1 MKINIKIFMMN
12 LFAIIISVLIIS
24 VISIVVII
32 LKGHADIKEYETE
45 EKAQIRQNLKN
56 YVDIAYETI
65 NSNYNNAGDKKYLEQ
80 YYGRRLENIID
91 ISESIIKNKISRV
104 RRGEITLRTAKIE
117 AINEIKN
124 TRYDDN
130 VGYVWINDTGR
141 PIPRMIMHPTL
152 PELDGKILDDKKF
165 YCAYGDKK
173 ENLFVAFVDVCL
185 DKGDGFV
192 DYLWPKPTENGLTEE
207 QPKLSYVRLIRDWNW
222 IIGTGIYVDDAIAD
236 AKMNAIK
243 SIKQMR
249 YAQDKTGYFWINDTG
264 KPIPRMIMHPTLPEL
279 DGKILD
285 DKKFYCAYG
294 DKKENLFVAFVD
306 VCLDKGDG
314 YVPYLWPKPTK
325 NGLTEEQPKE
335 SYVRLFKGWD
345 WIIGTGVY
353 IDDINE
359 KILIKKKEI
368 DKQVFSLG
376 LIILLSSIPVIIIL
390 FFVSLI
396 ISNGL
401 SSSIKK
407 IKSKFRL
414 LADGDLTTKIDKLLL
429 KRKDEVG
436 DMARAMDHVIDSL
449 NNFVKEI
456 QATANGILSGGNQ
469 VSDAAQ
475 SLSQAAGEL
484 ASSVEETSASVEE
497 MEATID
503 QNADNAISGERIST
517 EAAKKAREGGK
528 AVILTV
534 QYMKKIAK
542 TIQIITE
549 IANNTNMLALN
560 AAIEAARAG
569 EHGEGF
575 AVVAT
580 EVRKLAER
588 TLKAAEEIKHISSS
602 SVVIADN
609 AGKLISEIVPRIIRT
624 ADMVQNIASASKEQK
639 NGMKQLSASALQQD
653 KVTQLLSANAEELA
667 SASEEMTA
675 QSQNLV
681 DLIKIFKLK
690 DQNIDQKQLEDVTG
704 NKKKIKK
711 IDIEKMHNKLKKDN
725 LGKNNKDLDSLDDIE
740 IDVDTSDNY
749 IEL

>member
-1 MKINIKIFMMN
+1 MN
-12 LFAIIISVLIIS
+12 LSVIIISVLIIS
-24 VISIVVII
+24 VISIVII
-32 LKGHADIKEYETE
+32 IIKGHSDIKEYENE
-45 EKAQIRQNLKN
+45 EKTQIRQNLKN

-65 NSNYNNAGDKKYLEQ
+65 ESNYNNAGDNKYLEQ
-80 YYGRRLENIID
+80 YYGHRLKNIID
-91 ISESIIKNKISRV
+91 ITESIIDNKIARV
-104 RRGEITLRTAKIE
+104 RRGEISLWAARIE
-117 AINEIKN
+117 AINEIKKIK
-124 TRYDDN
+124 YDDG

-152 PELDGKILDDKKF
+152 PELDGKILNDKKF

-185 DKGDGFV
+185 ERGEGFV
-192 DYLWPKPTENGLTEE
+192 DYLWPKPTNDGLTED
-207 QPKLSYVRLIRDWNW
+207 QPKLSYVRLISNWNW
-222 IIGTGIYVDDAIAD
+222 VIGTGVYVDDAIKD
-236 AKMNAIK
+236 AKDNVIK
-243 SIKQMR
+243 NIKQMR

-306 VCLDKGDG
+306 VCLDKGEG

-335 SYVRLFKGWD
+335 SYVRLFKEWD
-345 WIIGTGVY
+345 WVIGTGVY
-353 IDDINE
+353 IDDIDE
-359 KILIKKKEI
+359 KILIKKKEVNH
-368 DKQVFSLG
+368 QVARLTFL
-376 LIILLSSIPVIIIL
+376 ILLFSIPVIVIL

-396 ISNGL
+396 ISNSL

-407 IKSKFRL
+407 IKAKFGL
-414 LADGDLTTKIDKLLL
+414 LADGDLTTKVDKLLL
-429 KRKDEVG
+429 NRKDEVG

-475 SLSQAAGEL
+475 SLSQAAGDL

-503 QNADNAISGERIST
+503 QNADNAMSGERIST

-588 TLKAAEEIKHISSS
+588 TLKAAEEIKRISSS
-602 SVVIADN
+602 SVTISDN
-609 AGKLISEIVPRIIRT
+609 AGKLISEIVPRIIKT

-690 DQNIDQKQLEDVTG
+690 DQEVDQKQLEDV
-704 NKKKIKK
+704 KSDRKKIKK
-711 IDIEKMHNKLKKDN
+711 INVEKMHNRLKKDN
-725 LGKNNKDLDSLDDIE
+725 INRDNKGFDSMDDLQF
-740 IDVDTSDNY
+740 DVDATDNY